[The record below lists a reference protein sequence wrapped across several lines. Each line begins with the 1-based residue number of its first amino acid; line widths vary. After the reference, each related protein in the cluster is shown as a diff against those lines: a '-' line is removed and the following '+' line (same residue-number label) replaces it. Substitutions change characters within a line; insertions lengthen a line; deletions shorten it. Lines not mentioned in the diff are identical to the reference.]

1 MKVDNLSFL
10 YALGNIGD
18 DLVVEAVE
26 VYSLPKVE
34 TSTSRR
40 CFRSA
45 IAVAA
50 ACFVVVFMMIVINR
64 MNIDLPI
71 DETLTTDSQE
81 NGNYHSSDKSMTIK
95 INELKDVPTLS
106 YMLPMRG
113 EDNFK
118 PMNEKDLFAYY
129 GIYLDMSKIVPSG
142 MVENLLNDLY
152 AHGIYTYP
160 DGTVDDQNVFYYQSE
175 NDAAQTISVSIK
187 KGNIPCFFVVK
198 AYDRKLEKSSV
209 NDTEMTIAHYND
221 VDGQDTYY
229 AEFMY
234 KGLGFAI
241 TTTNLSKEAL
251 INALQYITAQ

>member
-1 MKVDNLSFL
+1 
-10 YALGNIGD
+10 
-18 DLVVEAVE
+18 
-26 VYSLPKVE
+26 
-34 TSTSRR
+34 
-40 CFRSA
+40 
-45 IAVAA
+45 
-50 ACFVVVFMMIVINR
+50 